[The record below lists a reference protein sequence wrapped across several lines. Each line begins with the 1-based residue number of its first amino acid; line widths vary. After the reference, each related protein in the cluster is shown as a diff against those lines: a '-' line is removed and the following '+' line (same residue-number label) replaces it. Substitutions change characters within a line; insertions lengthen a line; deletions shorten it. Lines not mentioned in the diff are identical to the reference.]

1 MKHLKTAL
9 LLMVVLGLAG
19 LIVSLSFA
27 GGGIEGVH
35 GSKALAVL
43 GENFCST
50 CHDGEEGLKNAG
62 RESEKGG
69 PTISFTS
76 TGWDGTKSFYQVAG
90 TATFS
95 GGGIDAVEY
104 FIDDGDIPGTG
115 VPITGG
121 SGLSPMTF
129 TFSIRENA
137 LKSGDNTICVHALSS
152 TSVWGSPTC
161 FTATK

>member
-9 LLMVVLGLAG
+9 LLMTVPALAG

-27 GGGIEGVH
+27 GGIEGGRT
-35 GSKALAVL
+35 GSKAFGAH

-50 CHDGEEGLKNAG
+50 CHPDEKGLENAG
-62 RESEKGG
+62 RESERGG

-95 GGGIDAVEY
+95 GGGIDAMEY
-104 FIDDGDIPGTG
+104 FVDDGDTPGTG

-129 TFSIRENA
+129 TFSVRENA